1 MDIFQ
6 NDSQVL
12 QIANLTVENG
22 QDSIL
27 IAGDVEI
34 EKAQIG
40 KQQAQMLYD
49 FAKELWQTFE
59 KIDDLPETLPKN
71 SLENDSIENPFA

>member
-34 EKAQIG
+34 EKTQIG

-71 SLENDSIENPFA
+71 SLENDNIENPFA

>member
-6 NDSQVL
+6 NDGQVL

-34 EKAQIG
+34 EKTQIG
-40 KQQAQMLYD
+40 KQQAKMLYD

>member
-1 MDIFQ
+1 
-6 NDSQVL
+6 
-12 QIANLTVENG
+12 
-22 QDSIL
+22 
-27 IAGDVEI
+27 
-34 EKAQIG
+34 
-40 KQQAQMLYD
+40 MLYD

>member
-22 QDSIL
+22 KDSIL
-27 IAGDVEI
+27 IVGDVEI
-34 EKAQIG
+34 EKTQIG

>member
-27 IAGDVEI
+27 IVGDVEI
-34 EKAQIG
+34 EKTQIG
-40 KQQAQMLYD
+40 KQQAQILYD